1 MVSKVLGQHHQNLE
15 DMVER
20 VPLFLQLINNCLVIF
35 SIMMVKMER
44 MEDLENQ
51 LVKED
56 MVDMV
61 EPILYLAL
69 SIGGFLNTFLQIED
83 LLVQ

>member
-1 MVSKVLGQHHQNLE
+1 MVSKVLGHHHQNLE

-35 SIMMVKMER
+35 SIMMGKMER

-69 SIGGFLNTFLQIED
+69 SIGGFLNSFLQIED